1 MTSLLNTKSKNKK
14 NKHIK
19 SKKKIE
25 DKINTTIFNNELSYD
40 LSVDDEF
47 KSSLLERDLTIHMDI
62 IKNLPTYKIEF
73 KTKQD
78 DDEHHQSVPNKNKKS
93 RIDKKIN
100 TNTNTNNNDMTDNY
114 DEEYIKTLTIDKV
127 GNISYRFDY
136 DKGIIFDLKMNE
148 VGHIDDY
155 GEICM
160 IENNIEELHE
170 EDNTEEQEE
179 I

>member
-14 NKHIK
+14 NKLTK

-25 DKINTTIFNNELSYD
+25 DKINTSIYNNELSYD
-40 LSVDDEF
+40 LSIDDEF
-47 KSSLLERDLTIHMDI
+47 KSSLLERDLTIHLDI

-78 DDEHHQSVPNKNKKS
+78 DDDVNDKRNKRN
-93 RIDKKIN
+93 RIDKKI
-100 TNTNTNNNDMTDNY
+100 NTNNNDMTDNY

>member
-1 MTSLLNTKSKNKK
+1 MASLLNTKSKNKK
-14 NKHIK
+14 NKINK

-25 DKINTTIFNNELSYD
+25 DKINTSIFNNELSYD
-40 LSVDDEF
+40 LSIDDEF

-78 DDEHHQSVPNKNKKS
+78 DDDINDKKNKRN
-93 RIDKKIN
+93 RIDKKNN
-100 TNTNTNNNDMTDNY
+100 TSNNDMTDNY

-160 IENNIEELHE
+160 IENNIEELQE

>member
-1 MTSLLNTKSKNKK
+1 MASLLNTKSKNKK
-14 NKHIK
+14 NKINK

-25 DKINTTIFNNELSYD
+25 DKINTSIFNNELSYD
-40 LSVDDEF
+40 LSIDDEF

-78 DDEHHQSVPNKNKKS
+78 DDDINDKKNKRN
-93 RIDKKIN
+93 RIDKKN
-100 TNTNTNNNDMTDNY
+100 NTNNNDMTDNY

-160 IENNIEELHE
+160 IENNIEELQE